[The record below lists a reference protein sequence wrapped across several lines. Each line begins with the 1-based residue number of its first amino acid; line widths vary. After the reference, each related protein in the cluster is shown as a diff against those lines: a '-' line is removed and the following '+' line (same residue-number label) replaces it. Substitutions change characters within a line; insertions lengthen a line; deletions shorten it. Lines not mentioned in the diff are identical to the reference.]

1 MLVPLCIPAI
11 PARSLSQ
18 VPENRIRFPVV
29 WVGYKRHG
37 ISKLSKTSYPAPHS
51 SFTFNSQYDFIMYIV
66 ISQRTSQRGKV
77 KSECRQTDSIIWYF
91 SDRASWID
99 YILITNLMHWLLF
112 IHKILFSSKCFEP
125 QVLIF
130 RGIQLYTCS
139 IWYCH
144 SSWWPV
150 GTQYILWINNNQ
162 CIKLAI
168 NI

>member
-66 ISQRTSQRGKV
+66 ISQRTSQRGNV
-77 KSECRQTDSIIWYF
+77 KSECRQTDSII
-91 SDRASWID
+91 
-99 YILITNLMHWLLF
+99 
-112 IHKILFSSKCFEP
+112 
-125 QVLIF
+125 
-130 RGIQLYTCS
+130 
-139 IWYCH
+139 
-144 SSWWPV
+144 
-150 GTQYILWINNNQ
+150 
-162 CIKLAI
+162 
-168 NI
+168 